1 MKATALEI
9 PEVLLLAPQ
18 VHADERG
25 FFLESFNQT
34 TFSDATGISSVF
46 FQDNHSQSA
55 QGVLRGLHYQ
65 IRQPQGKLVSVVCG
79 AVFTVAVDL
88 RRSSVTFG
96 KWVCTELNEYNHHQL
111 WIPPGFAHGFLALS
125 ATADVH
131 YKATD
136 YYAPQAEGCIRW
148 DDPALGIQWPLG
160 GLVPALSAKDA
171 AALPLPPDPSTS
183 HRNSA

>member
-25 FFLESFNQT
+25 FFLESFNQA
-34 TFSDATGISSVF
+34 TFTDATGISSVF

-65 IRQPQGKLVSVVCG
+65 TRQPQGKLVSVVCG

-125 ATADVH
+125 ASADVH

-136 YYAPQAEGCIRW
+136 YYAPQFERCIAW
-148 DDPALGIQWPLG
+148 DDPTLAISWPLKDG
-160 GLVPALSAKDA
+160 WPQMSAKDRA
-171 AALPLPPDPSTS
+171 GIRLADSEVFAD
-183 HRNSA
+183 

>member
-1 MKATALEI
+1 MKASALAI
-9 PEVLLLAPQ
+9 PEVLLLSPQ

-25 FFLESFNQT
+25 FFLENFNQAAFT
-34 TFSDATGISSVF
+34 GATGLDLF
-46 FQDNHSQSA
+46 FLQDNHSRSA

-88 RRSSVTFG
+88 RRSSATFAQ
-96 KWVCTELNEYNHHQL
+96 WVSAELTEDNHHQL

-125 ATADVH
+125 ASADVH

-136 YYAPQAEGCIRW
+136 YYAPQFERCIAW
-148 DDPALGIQWPLG
+148 DDPALAIPWPLKRG
-160 GLVPALSAKDA
+160 WPQVSAKDQNG
-171 AALPLPPDPSTS
+171 
-183 HRNSA
+183 NSLADAEVFAS